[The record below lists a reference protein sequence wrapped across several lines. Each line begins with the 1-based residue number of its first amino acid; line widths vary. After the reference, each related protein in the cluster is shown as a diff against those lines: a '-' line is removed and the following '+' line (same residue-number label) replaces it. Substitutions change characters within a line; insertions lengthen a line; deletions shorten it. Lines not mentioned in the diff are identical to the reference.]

1 MTLARRISL
10 GLLGR
15 LLVILLLTI
24 VVEFGASTLLYE
36 RASELS
42 LREDEANRL
51 AEHLVVSRK
60 LLNEWPADQRVRI
73 ARELATDR
81 YRIGWSPVD
90 PNTSTFRPQLGS
102 MQGQILAWE
111 PDLARSNL
119 RLRLPALHQDGSTVL
134 GDLQL
139 ADGSWMTFQMR
150 GITSAFNPSYDRI
163 LRALLPAILLA
174 MLAGLLIRS
183 TLRPLRGLIRASHHV
198 GLGLRGLIRASHH
211 VGLGLRA
218 PIVEEGSAEIR
229 SLIHAFNEMQDRIH
243 ELIESRTQAL
253 AAVGH
258 DLRTPL
264 ARLHLRLEGIE
275 DDALRGELAED
286 VAEMSEMLGSL
297 LAFFGGQSDPE
308 KPALADLAVLVATL
322 VDNAADRG
330 LDATYDGPDHFEL
343 RVRASAMRRAIANL
357 IENALHYGER
367 ARVRLE
373 ADATRVCVIVEDDGP
388 GIPPERIR
396 DVLTPFVRLDEA
408 RARNTKGMGLGLAI
422 VASAVEAEG
431 GTLTLANRAGGGLTA
446 TILLKRNP

>member
-1 MTLARRISL
+1 M
-10 GLLGR
+10 
-15 LLVILLLTI
+15 LTI

-42 LREDEANRL
+42 LREDEAHRL

-60 LLNEWPADQRVRI
+60 LLDEWPQAQRARI
-73 ARELATDR
+73 ARELVTDR
-81 YRIGWSPVD
+81 YRIGWSPAD
-90 PNTSTFRPQLGS
+90 PNTSAFRPQLGS

-119 RLRLPALHQDGSTVL
+119 RLRLPALRQDGSTVL

-150 GITSAFNPSYDRI
+150 GATTALNPSYDRI

-174 MLAGLLIRS
+174 VLGGLLIRS
-183 TLRPLRGLIRASHHV
+183 TLRPLRVLIRASRQV
-198 GLGLRGLIRASHH
+198 GLGE
-211 VGLGLRA
+211 RA
-218 PIVEEGSAEIR
+218 PVAEEGSAEIR

-243 ELIESRTQAL
+243 QLIESRTQAL

-264 ARLHLRLEGIE
+264 ARLQLRLEGV
-275 DDALRGELAED
+275 DDPRLRGELAD
-286 VAEMSEMLGSL
+286 DIGEMSEMLGSL

-330 LDATYDGPDHFEL
+330 LDAVYSGPDHFEL
-343 RVRASAMRRAIANL
+343 RIRASAMRRAIANL
-357 IENALHYGER
+357 LENALHYGER
-367 ARVRLE
+367 ARVVLE
-373 ADATRVCVIVEDDGP
+373 ADATTVRIVVEDDGP
-388 GIPPERIR
+388 GIPEARIR
-396 DVLTPFVRLDEA
+396 DVLTPFVRLDDA

-431 GTLTLANRAGGGLTA
+431 GTLTLANRAEGGLTA
-446 TILLKRNP
+446 TIVLRIPT

>member
-1 MTLARRISL
+1 MNLARRISL

-73 ARELATDR
+73 ARELETDR

-90 PNTSTFRPQLGS
+90 PNTSAFRPQLGS

-198 GLGLRGLIRASHH
+198 GLGLR
-211 VGLGLRA
+211 A
-218 PIVEEGSAEIR
+218 PIAEEGSAEIR

-264 ARLHLRLEGIE
+264 ARLHLRLEGI
-275 DDALRGELAED
+275 DDAALRAELAED

-330 LDATYDGPDHFEL
+330 LDATYEGPDHLEL

-357 IENALHYGER
+357 IENALHYGDR

-373 ADATRVCVIVEDDGP
+373 ADGARVCVIVEDDGP

-431 GTLTLANRAGGGLTA
+431 GTLTLANRAEGGLTA
-446 TILLKRNP
+446 TIMLKRPE

>member
-1 MTLARRISL
+1 M
-10 GLLGR
+10 
-15 LLVILLLTI
+15 
-24 VVEFGASTLLYE
+24 LYE

-60 LLNEWPADQRVRI
+60 LLNEWPQSQRVRI

-90 PNTSTFRPQLGS
+90 PNTSAFRPQLGS

-119 RLRLPALHQDGSTVL
+119 RLRLPALHQDGSVVL

-150 GITSAFNPSYDRI
+150 GINSAFNPSYDRI

-183 TLRPLRGLIRASHHV
+183 TLRP
-198 GLGLRGLIRASHH
+198 LRGLIRASHH

-264 ARLHLRLEGIE
+264 ARLQLRLEGV
-275 DDALRGELAED
+275 DDPDLRTELAED

-308 KPALADLAVLVATL
+308 KPALTDLAVLVATL

-330 LDATYDGPDHFEL
+330 LDASYDGPDHFEL

-373 ADATRVCVIVEDDGP
+373 TDAARVCVIVEDDGP

-431 GTLTLANRAGGGLTA
+431 GTLTLANRAEGGLTA
-446 TILLKRNP
+446 TIALNRAK

>member
-1 MTLARRISL
+1 M
-10 GLLGR
+10 
-15 LLVILLLTI
+15 
-24 VVEFGASTLLYE
+24 LYE

-90 PNTSTFRPQLGS
+90 PNTSAFRPQLGS

-198 GLGLRGLIRASHH
+198 GLGLR
-211 VGLGLRA
+211 A
-218 PIVEEGSAEIR
+218 PIAEEGSAEIR

-264 ARLHLRLEGIE
+264 ARLHLRLEGVE
-275 DDALRGELAED
+275 DPELRSELAED
-286 VAEMSEMLGSL
+286 VGEMSEMLGSL

-308 KPALADLAVLVATL
+308 KPVLTDLAVLVATL

-330 LDATYDGPDHFEL
+330 LDARYDGPDHYEL

-373 ADATRVCVIVEDDGP
+373 ADAARVCIIVEDDGP
-388 GIPPERIR
+388 GIPAERIR

-431 GTLTLANRAGGGLTA
+431 GTLTLTNRAEGGLTA
-446 TILLKRNP
+446 TIVLKRNA